1 MPTYILE
8 CPECGKREEVIC
20 MVKERNSQICPK
32 CKEYRFMKVKI
43 VTGNF
48 RMRHGRPDVIEWKKQ
63 RGVLD
68 L

>member
-8 CPECGKREEVIC
+8 CPGCGKTEEVVC
-20 MVKERNSQICPK
+20 MVKERNAVTCK
-32 CKEYRFMKVKI
+32 CGGRMRVKI
-43 VTGNF
+43 TTGNF